1 MHPTP
6 CHARFPISAGQNL
19 QMGDR
24 DDKDVGRDPEFKVG
38 GDPCRK
44 APVQGRGGQ
53 RLTHAHLATVQVF
66 VGGIS
71 WQFKDADLKEA
82 FSRYDP
88 ADAQCI
94 LDKATARPRGFGFV
108 WFKNKLGMEDACRDM
123 HNKVIVIYE
132 AEEAQRSRHEKE
144 DAVCRERSHEQIKI
158 LSHHVPGNILD
169 LTCMHLPRSW
179 TVARSLAPGRCP

>member
-1 MHPTP
+1 MAPHRADKT
-6 CHARFPISAGQNL
+6 FPILSKTESSIWATEMIRMLGVTRSSRSVAIHAGKYL
-19 QMGDR
+19 
-24 DDKDVGRDPEFKVG
+24 
-38 GDPCRK
+38 CR
-44 APVQGRGGQ
+44 GSQ
-53 RLTHAHLATVQVF
+53 RLTHAHLATGQVF

-123 HNKVIVIYE
+123 HNKVI
-132 AEEAQRSRHEKE
+132 
-144 DAVCRERSHEQIKI
+144 
-158 LSHHVPGNILD
+158 
-169 LTCMHLPRSW
+169 
-179 TVARSLAPGRCP
+179 